1 MAEQEVVKHT
11 KKVYKVWTS
20 KHHSFWHKLKEFFIE
35 IFIIVFAIT
44 LSIWFH
50 DRSEHAHQQ
59 KDVKEFLLGLKDDLK
74 NDIKEMESDVEGYQR
89 SNNAF
94 MCINRLKPKEILSK
108 DSFRLHAPGI
118 FNTVG
123 FIPNNGR
130 FEGFKSSG
138 KVGMIEN
145 IHLQNDIMDLYQED
159 IPVLAASAE
168 NYTKSKYRLNEF
180 VQRNRLRTTD
190 STSNILELFS
200 NGEVYYICQ
209 SLTQPTQIFQR
220 YDICIQKMKK
230 IITTIDSTYQQK

>member
-20 KHHSFWHKLKEFFIE
+20 KQHSFWHKLKEFLIE

-50 DRSEHAHQQ
+50 DKSEHAHQQ
-59 KDVKEFLLGLKDDLK
+59 KDVKEFLLGLKDDLT

-89 SNNAF
+89 SDNAF
-94 MCINRLKPKEILSK
+94 MCISRLKPKEILSK

-159 IPVLAASAE
+159 IPVLAASSE
-168 NYTKSKYRLNEF
+168 HYTKSKYRLNEF

-220 YDICIQKMKK
+220 YDVCIQKMKK
-230 IITTIDSTYQQK
+230 IIATIDSTYQQK